1 MMQELEDTMAQGH
14 SIDIRSNK
22 VLPIQRHTN
31 FEDKDQ
37 YFFGHGKLLLS
48 GEYFVLDGAQALAL
62 PTKVGQSLSV
72 KYSPSFSPKL
82 TWKSFDLNG
91 DLWFEAT
98 YEFWHFNC
106 LDADVTP
113 DRLFLQKVLKAARA
127 QNTHFLRD
135 DVDVYVET
143 RLGFPLSWGLGSS
156 SSLIYNVAQWAYVS
170 AFELS
175 FKTYGGSGY
184 DIACAQSEGPIT
196 YRKGS
201 SGPSWGPVTFEPA
214 FKEQLYFVYLGQK
227 QDSRT
232 GIARY
237 EERVPEERRRELA
250 EQITKLTESML
261 TSKTLA
267 EFEEVI
273 RAHESIVSEAL
284 ELPRAR
290 DLHFSDYWGEV
301 KSLGA
306 WGGDFVLV
314 TSERSLEETK
324 SYFKE
329 KGHNVFITYSDLI
342 CATPSVLPTFAE
354 GLHGKLH

>member
-201 SGPSWGPVTFEPA
+201 SGPNWGPVTFEPV

-237 EERVPEERRRELA
+237 EERVPEERRGELA
-250 EQITKLTESML
+250 GQITKLTESML
-261 TSKTLA
+261 ASKTLA
-267 EFEEVI
+267 EFEEAI

-314 TSERSLEETK
+314 TSERSLEETR

-342 CATPSVLPTFAE
+342 CTTPSVLPTFAE

>member
-1 MMQELEDTMAQGH
+1 MAQGH

-113 DRLFLQKVLKAARA
+113 DRLFLQKVLKSARS

-135 DVDVYVET
+135 DVDVQVET

-184 DIACAQSEGPIT
+184 DIACAQSDGPIT

-201 SGPSWGPVTFEPA
+201 SGPNWGPVTFDPS
-214 FKEQLYFVYLGQK
+214 FKDNLYFIYLGKK
-227 QDSRT
+227 QDSRA
-232 GIARY
+232 GIAHY
-237 EERVPEERRRELA
+237 QDKVPAAERSKLA
-250 EQITKLTESML
+250 EQISKLTESML
-261 TSKTLA
+261 NANSLSDFNA
-267 EFEEVI
+267 ALV
-273 RAHESIVSEAL
+273 AHEEIVSSAL
-284 ELPRAR
+284 KLERAK
-290 DLHFSDYWGEV
+290 DLHFSDFWGEV

-306 WGGDFVLV
+306 WGGDFVLA
-314 TSERSLEETK
+314 TSDRSIEETRN
-324 SYFKE
+324 YFKN
-329 KGHNVFITYSDLI
+329 KGHSVFITYRDLI

>member
-1 MMQELEDTMAQGH
+1 MAQGH

-106 LDADVTP
+106 LDAEVTA

-201 SGPSWGPVTFEPA
+201 SGPNWGPVTFNPE
-214 FKEQLYFVYLGQK
+214 FKDQLYFVYLGNK
-227 QDSRT
+227 QDSRA
-232 GIARY
+232 GIAHY
-237 EERVPEERRRELA
+237 QERVPQTERSKIA
-250 EQITKLTESML
+250 EQISKLTESML
-261 TSKTLA
+261 NCKTLG
-267 EFEEVI
+267 EFEAVI
-273 RAHESIVSEAL
+273 ASHEKIVSEAL
-284 ELPRAR
+284 EIPRAR
-290 DLHFSDYWGEV
+290 ELHFSDYWGEV

-314 TSERSLEETK
+314 TSAHPQQETK
-324 SYFKE
+324 NYFKE
-329 KGHNVFITYSDLI
+329 KGYNVFINYSDLI